1 MVKPHEAPG
10 GVFATGIIVRKYRQG
25 QTISVKIQ
33 ITAKHKG
40 FYEFKLC
47 PNNNVL
53 QDPTQAC
60 FDRLKLTS
68 FSYKTENSEQILIA
82 YLFQVSAIFHQCRRH
97 HQQKDFCRI
106 RASRHVFRRINTTA
120 QNHVQS
126 MHHPS
131 RFKT

>member
-33 ITAKHKG
+33 ITARHKG

-97 HQQKDFCRI
+97 HQQKDSCRI
-106 RASRHVFRRINTTA
+106 RASRHVFR
-120 QNHVQS
+120 
-126 MHHPS
+126 
-131 RFKT
+131 